1 MKVIWI
7 LFSTKCYV
15 AIKTL
20 SGFTKPQMFC
30 LCQWLLLKGEVQ
42 ILSLSLWR
50 LAEKAPPCSPSTELC
65 GDRSWVCGAAPL
77 YRAGKTRR
85 SQKWGPGILNFLFSR
100 SFVRRGASSPRKLLM
115 NPPPHTHFQKVN
127 QAVLWVTRDIHD
139 SRTQVVV
146 LKKTVSLYG

>member
-20 SGFTKPQMFC
+20 SGFTKPQIFR
-30 LCQWLLLKGEVQ
+30 LYQWLLLKGEVQ

-50 LAEKAPPCSPSTELC
+50 LVEKAPPCSPSTELC
-65 GDRSWVCGAAPL
+65 GDCSWVCGASPL

-85 SQKWGPGILNFLFSR
+85 SQIWGPGILNFLFSR
-100 SFVRRGASSPRKLLM
+100 SFLRRRVSCPRKLLM
-115 NPPPHTHFQKVN
+115 KNPPHFRKVS

-146 LKKTVSLYG
+146 L